1 VLSYLNFRKDWV
13 DKFGMKIIVVI
24 PAYNEERT
32 IKSVIKEVKEHS
44 DEIIVVDD
52 GSIDRTGEIARE
64 SGAQVLHHII
74 NLGLG
79 ASITTGVKKALKD
92 GGEII
97 LTFDADGQ
105 HRAEDIFRLIEPIK
119 KREAQVVIGSRLL
132 DPRGMPFHRRVYN
145 WLANLVT
152 FILFGIW
159 VTDSQSGLRAF
170 SRQAAQSLDLKTSKM
185 EVSSE
190 IIKEIKAHKLDLKEI
205 PISAV
210 YTDYSLSKGQNFIVG
225 LKTFWKL
232 FLRKIIK

>member
-1 VLSYLNFRKDWV
+1 MSFKDQI
-13 DKFGMKIIVVI
+13 FIVI
-24 PAYNEERT
+24 PAYNES
-32 IKSVIKEVKEHS
+32 KVVASVI
-44 DEIIVVDD
+44 DELNENGYSNVIVVDD
-52 GSIDRTGEIARE
+52 GSSDSTYKALLGRNVTVLRHMLNRGKGAAVKTGIEAAKRM
-64 SGAQVLHHII
+64 GAQIVI
-74 NLGLG
+74 
-79 ASITTGVKKALKD
+79 
-92 GGEII
+92 
-97 LTFDADGQ
+97 TFDADGQ